1 MKKIFLIGFKDL
13 KIRSRDFNAF
23 IGILLMPLI
32 LIFIL
37 GLVFQPLW
45 TSKPFIIDTAVVDLD
60 NDYISDILI
69 KEVLKSQELSK
80 IVNLV
85 FLNDENELRESI
97 SKGKYAAA
105 GIIINKDFTKN
116 ITSGKDDK
124 IIVLADPEQVIK
136 ASVIKNIV
144 DTFAL
149 EVLKRSVV
157 IDITA
162 KTLLKENLIKKENL
176 NYLINEWSKEIENVK
191 SKVEIKFLNEKSEES
206 RTIVAMD
213 YYAVGMG
220 VMYLLFAANNGTE
233 SIFEEKRKG
242 TYQRLFI
249 MPLKENY
256 IFLGKIFG
264 VFLLTLTQF
273 ILIILITKFA
283 YKVNWGNS
291 FYGLIVMV
299 LSSVLCFSGLS
310 IFLASLMKSEGQIAS
325 IGPAVSLIL
334 GFTGGCMFPIFT
346 FPPWLNTISKF
357 TPNRWAIDGFFKLMF
372 DKGNLIDILTY
383 ASILFL
389 MTIIFY
395 LTGLTIFRLKEK
407 RND

>member
-32 LIFIL
+32 LIFML
-37 GLVFQPLW
+37 GIVFQPLW
-45 TSKPFIIDTAVVDLD
+45 TSKPFIVDTAVVDLD

-69 KEVLKSQELSK
+69 KDVLKSQELSK

-97 SKGKYAAA
+97 SKGKYAA

-116 ITSGKDDK
+116 IISGKDDK
-124 IIVLADPEQVIK
+124 IIILADPEQAIK

-144 DTFAL
+144 DTFTL

-162 KTLLKENLIKKENL
+162 KILLKESLIKKEDI
-176 NYLINEWSKEIENVK
+176 NYLTNEWSKEIENLK
-191 SKVEIKFLNEKSEES
+191 SKIEIKFLNEKSEES

-249 MPLKENY
+249 MPLKKNY

-264 VFLLTLTQF
+264 VFLLTITQF

-291 FYGLIVMV
+291 FYGLVVMV

-334 GFTGGCMFPIFT
+334 GFTGGGMFPVFT

-372 DKGNLIDILTY
+372 DKGNLIDILPY

>member
-1 MKKIFLIGFKDL
+1 M
-13 KIRSRDFNAF
+13 
-23 IGILLMPLI
+23 
-32 LIFIL
+32 
-37 GLVFQPLW
+37 
-45 TSKPFIIDTAVVDLD
+45 
-60 NDYISDILI
+60 
-69 KEVLKSQELSK
+69 
-80 IVNLV
+80 
-85 FLNDENELRESI
+85 
-97 SKGKYAAA
+97 
-105 GIIINKDFTKN
+105 
-116 ITSGKDDK
+116 
-124 IIVLADPEQVIK
+124 IK

-176 NYLINEWSKEIENVK
+176 NYLINEWSKEIENLK

-334 GFTGGCMFPIFT
+334 GFTGGCMFPILT

-372 DKGNLIDILTY
+372 DKGNLIDILPY